1 MNLDVMLYVHNELV
15 YDANI
20 THNLNTMADKA
31 GIYYHLWRPE
41 EINIKFASELI
52 KPLEKGLKKLK
63 SKPEYFEKYNAS
75 NGWGYRDMMIIEG
88 KNPTEIDASDW
99 VTYDNVQLGICT
111 ESFGKYCTGK

>member
-1 MNLDVMLYVHNELV
+1 MSLDVMLYVHNEQV
-15 YDANI
+15 YEANI

-63 SKPEYFEKYNAS
+63 AKPEYFEKYNAS
-75 NGWGYRDMMIIEG
+75 NGWGLYKHFVPFVEEYL
-88 KNPTEIDASDW
+88 KACKENPDATIQISR
-99 VTYDNVQLGICT
+99 
-111 ESFGKYCTGK
+111 